1 MNAPV
6 TVTRAAAVVA
16 PAASTAKGAATSA
29 PRHAMPGLDDFDEV
43 RASRSGRVVWLV
55 ALFLAAF
62 FAWAWFFEID
72 EVSNG
77 TGKVIP
83 TSREQRI
90 QSLEGGILTE
100 LRVREGQVVEKGEV
114 LAQLDPTRGESN
126 VEETAARYRA
136 ALASSTRLRAEVDG
150 QGHLQFPAELRDWPQ
165 LQAAESALF
174 RSRRSSLN
182 ETVSGLNQALSLV
195 KRELDITRSLV
206 ASGAASNVELIRL
219 QRQGAELEL
228 KIAEA
233 RAGYMVRSREELAKA
248 DAEVKSLSSVVRGRA
263 DTLERLTLQSPVR
276 GVVKHLEVT
285 TIGGV
290 VPPNGSLMTLVPLD
304 DQLLVE
310 ARISPRDIAFIHP
323 GQEAMVKVT
332 AYDYAVYGGLPG
344 QVVNIAPDTLRDEVK
359 PEIVYYPVMIRTQS
373 DALVNAAGQRFPIV
387 PGMVATADIRTG
399 RKTVWDYLTKPLNRA
414 REAMRER

>member
-1 MNAPV
+1 MSVPMTMTGGHNP
-6 TVTRAAAVVA
+6 
-16 PAASTAKGAATSA
+16 
-29 PRHAMPGLDDFDEV
+29 MPGLDDYDEV

-62 FAWAWFFEID
+62 FTWAWYFEID
-72 EVSNG
+72 EVSSG
-77 TGKVIP
+77 MGKVIP

-90 QSLEGGILTE
+90 QSLEGGILAE

-114 LAQLDPTRGESN
+114 LAQLDPTRGESS

-136 ALASSTRLRAEVDG
+136 ALASSVRLRAEVEG
-150 QGHLQFPAELRDWPQ
+150 RGSLQFPEELRDWPQ

-174 RSRRSSLN
+174 RSRRASLH
-182 ETVSGLNQALSLV
+182 ETVNGLNQALALV
-195 KRELDITRSLV
+195 RREMEITRSLV

-219 QRQGAELEL
+219 QRQGADLEL

-263 DTLERLTLQSPVR
+263 DTLERLTLVSPVR
-276 GVVKHLEVT
+276 GVVKHVEVT

-323 GQEAMVKVT
+323 GQEALVKVT

-344 QVVNIAPDTLRDEVK
+344 EVVNIAPDTLRDEVK

-373 DALVNAAGQRFPIV
+373 DALVSGAGQRLPIV
-387 PGMVATADIRTG
+387 PGMVTTADIRTG
-399 RKTVWDYLTKPLNRA
+399 SKTVWDYLTKPLNRA

>member
-1 MNAPV
+1 M
-6 TVTRAAAVVA
+6 
-16 PAASTAKGAATSA
+16 STPLTMTGGHN
-29 PRHAMPGLDDFDEV
+29 PMPGLDDYDEV

-62 FAWAWFFEID
+62 FAWAWYFEID
-72 EVSNG
+72 EVSSG
-77 TGKVIP
+77 MGKVIP

-90 QSLEGGILTE
+90 QSLEGGILAE

-114 LAQLDPTRGESN
+114 LAQLDPTRGESS

-136 ALASSTRLRAEVDG
+136 ALASSVRLRAEVEG
-150 QGHLQFPAELRDWPQ
+150 QGSLQFPAELRDWPQ

-174 RSRRSSLN
+174 RSRRASLH
-182 ETVSGLNQALSLV
+182 ETVNGLNQALALV
-195 KRELDITRSLV
+195 RREMEITRSLV

-219 QRQGAELEL
+219 QRQGADLEL

-263 DTLERLTLQSPVR
+263 DTLERLTLVSPVR
-276 GVVKHLEVT
+276 GVVKHVEVT

-323 GQEAMVKVT
+323 GQEALVKVT

-344 QVVNIAPDTLRDEVK
+344 EVVNIAPDTLRDEVK

-373 DALVNAAGQRFPIV
+373 DALVSGAGQRLPIV
-387 PGMVATADIRTG
+387 PGMVTTADIRTG
-399 RKTVWDYLTKPLNRA
+399 SKTVWDYLTKPLNRA